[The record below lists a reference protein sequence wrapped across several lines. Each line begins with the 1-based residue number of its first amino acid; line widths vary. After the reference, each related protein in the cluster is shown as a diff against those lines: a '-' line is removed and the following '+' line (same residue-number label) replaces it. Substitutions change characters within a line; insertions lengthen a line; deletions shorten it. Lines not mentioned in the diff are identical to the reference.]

1 MHLLAIGS
9 QPLKML
15 SQHSVKLIT
24 YLANLDSYSS
34 AVQLIYI
41 ASSQLLPEKLW
52 CSVFHEFSLHYSLV
66 SQLFCSLIP
75 IIELEISNFS
85 FGVLLVKVSPS
96 CPLFNW
102 MACSPHLFAKS
113 IDNIAMLRG
122 GSH

>member
-52 CSVFHEFSLHYSLV
+52 CSVFHAGIL
-66 SQLFCSLIP
+66 P
-75 IIELEISNFS
+75 
-85 FGVLLVKVSPS
+85 
-96 CPLFNW
+96 PLFPCFT
-102 MACSPHLFAKS
+102 AFLFFNPYNRA
-113 IDNIAMLRG
+113 
-122 GSH
+122 